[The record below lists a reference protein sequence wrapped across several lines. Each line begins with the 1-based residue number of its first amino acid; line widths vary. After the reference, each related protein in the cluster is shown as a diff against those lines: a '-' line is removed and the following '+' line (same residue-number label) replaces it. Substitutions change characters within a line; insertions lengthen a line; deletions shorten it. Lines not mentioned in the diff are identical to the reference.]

1 MKQNVYALL
10 KGFIIANLLVLFAS
24 DSIAG
29 KFVQVVTASNRVIA
43 VVVETGPHTDDDY
56 SNPLDMD
63 LSSWKINNLPPVKIY
78 RRSAP
83 WDELKKNAPGY
94 EGYPVIMRHY
104 IYLELTNPLIN
115 NKTYS
120 LITPYGKQ
128 SFKFNDRET
137 MCESIKVNQVGYN
150 KHSDV
155 RYAVL
160 GVFLG
165 DGGSVKF
172 GQLPDYDVIDENTGE
187 TIFTGGAGYFG
198 DYTGING
205 VSSGEHVYHLDLS
218 SLPAGGPY
226 FISVRGVGRSYSFG
240 VGDDYSR
247 EIAYVH
253 TRGLYHQRCGIALEK
268 PYTEY
273 TRGICHTEV
282 AHTKVPWGASSWIKV
297 PEGAEMHKIRGGYH
311 DAGDFDRRPMHTI
324 IPILMLSY
332 YEAFPDHFVD
342 SQYNIPES
350 GNLIPDFLDEALWG
364 LLVWEY
370 LQGPDGGIMAGTE
383 RSAHPSY
390 GRDNAAIEEAIYGTW
405 EVSGEVTA
413 CGAGMFAQ
421 ASRLINP
428 YDQTRA
434 AELLSRAKLA
444 WDYLQNNN
452 VTEPKSEIM
461 YAALQL
467 YLATATG
474 NTSQDMNNSYHNAF
488 TAIAH
493 WIFVEGGKWPDKYK
507 PGNSYAECQTAHFI
521 SYLITDKTVD
531 PELYDKMKSKIFSGA
546 ESGGYMGKR
555 ASEYPY
561 PVGVTK
567 SYGWGAGT
575 SQGKYADVY
584 CFAYRLTDDKAK
596 KQEYFNE
603 VSQYA
608 DYTLGLNPLGK
619 SFVTGL
625 GHNRVNSPLHLDSW
639 FTRYGKGDHE
649 GHPIGNV
656 PGMVVFGP
664 SEGRSQAFYQ
674 KVISDRIYPS
684 WDDLPLQKRWA
695 DGWSLVGG
703 NEFSTWSILAWNVC
717 MHGFLYNAGQND
729 LATPETTT
737 K

>member
-1 MKQNVYALL
+1 MKQNVCALV
-10 KGFIIANLLVLFAS
+10 KGFIIAGILVFAS
-24 DSIAG
+24 DAMAAQL
-29 KFVQVVTASNRVIA
+29 VQVVTASNKVIA
-43 VVVETGPHTDDDY
+43 VVIETGPHTDDDY
-56 SNPLDMD
+56 SNPLNMD
-63 LSSWKINNLPPVKIY
+63 LSSWKINDRPPVKIY

-104 IYLELTNPLIN
+104 IYLELKNPLIN

-128 SFKFNDRET
+128 SFRFNDKET
-137 MCESIKVNQVGYN
+137 MCESIKVNQAGYN
-150 KHSDV
+150 EHSDV

-172 GQLPDYDVIDENTGE
+172 GQLPDYDVVDENTGV
-187 TIFTGGAGYFG
+187 TIFTGAAVYFG
-198 DYTGING
+198 DDTGING

-218 SLPAGGPY
+218 SLPSGGPY
-226 FISVRGVGRSYSFG
+226 FVSVRGVGRSYSFG

-253 TRGLYHQRCGIALEK
+253 ARGLYHQRCGIALEK

-282 AHTKVPWGASSWIKV
+282 AHTKVPWGASNWIRV
-297 PEGAEMHKIRGGYH
+297 PEGAEKRKIRGGYH

-324 IPILMLSY
+324 IPILMLGY

-364 LLVWEY
+364 LLGWEH
-370 LQGPDGGIMAGTE
+370 LQGSDGGIMAGTE
-383 RSAHPSY
+383 RSGHPSY
-390 GRDNAAIEEAIYGTW
+390 GRHNAANEGAIYGTW

-421 ASRLINP
+421 ASRLIRP
-428 YDQTRA
+428 YDQPRA
-434 AELLSRAKLA
+434 AELLSRAELA
-444 WDYLQNNN
+444 WDYLQNNS
-452 VTEPKSEIM
+452 VTEPKSQIM

-474 NTSQDMNNSYHNAF
+474 DPSQDMKNSYHNAF
-488 TAIAH
+488 RTIGR
-493 WIFVEGGKWPDKYK
+493 WVFVERGKWPHKYK
-507 PGNSYAECQTAHFI
+507 PGNSYAKCQTAHFI

-531 PELYDKMKSKIFSGA
+531 PELYDKMKSKIFRGA
-546 ESGGYMGKR
+546 EKGGYMGKR

-625 GHNRVNSPLHLDSW
+625 GHNRINSPLHLDSW
-639 FTRYGKGDHE
+639 FTKYGKSDHK
-649 GHPIGNV
+649 GYPIGNV
-656 PGMVVFGP
+656 PGIVVFGP
-664 SEGRSQAFYQ
+664 SEGRSKAFYQ
-674 KVISDRIYPS
+674 KVISDRIYPL
-684 WDDLPLQKRWA
+684 WDDLPLQRRWA

-703 NEFSTWSILAWNVC
+703 NEFSTWSILVWNVC

-729 LATPETTT
+729 LTRSATTNR
-737 K
+737 

>member
-1 MKQNVYALL
+1 MKQNVCALV
-10 KGFIIANLLVLFAS
+10 KGFIIACILVFAS
-24 DSIAG
+24 DAMAAQL
-29 KFVQVVTASNRVIA
+29 VEVVTASNKVIA
-43 VVVETGPHTDDDY
+43 VVIETVPHTDDDY
-56 SNPLDMD
+56 SNPLNMD
-63 LSSWKINNLPPVKIY
+63 LSAWKVNDRPPVKIY

-83 WDELKKNAPGY
+83 WDQLKKNAPGY
-94 EGYPVIMRHY
+94 KGYPVIMRHY
-104 IYLELTNPLIN
+104 IYLELKNPLIN

-128 SFKFNDRET
+128 SFRFNDRET

-150 KHSDV
+150 EHSDV

-165 DGGSVKF
+165 DGGSIKF
-172 GQLPDYDVIDENTGE
+172 SQLPDYDVVDENTGV
-187 TIFTGGAGYFG
+187 TIFTGAAVYFG
-198 DYTGING
+198 DDTGING

-226 FISVRGVGRSYSFG
+226 FVSVRGVGRSYSFG

-282 AHTKVPWGASSWIKV
+282 AHTKTPWGASSWIKV
-297 PEGAEMHKIRGGYH
+297 PEGAQMYKIRGGYH

-324 IPILMLSY
+324 IPILMLGY

-342 SQYNIPES
+342 NQYNLPES

-364 LLVWEY
+364 LLGWEY
-370 LQGPDGGIMAGTE
+370 LQGSDGGIMAGTE
-383 RSAHPSY
+383 RSGHPSY
-390 GRDNAAIEEAIYGTW
+390 GRYNAANEGAIYGTW

-413 CGAGMFAQ
+413 SGAGMFAQ
-421 ASRLINP
+421 ASRLIKP
-428 YDQTRA
+428 YDQARA
-434 AELLSRAKLA
+434 AKLLSRAELA
-444 WDYLQNNN
+444 WDYLQNNS
-452 VTEPKSEIM
+452 VTEPKSQIM

-467 YLATATG
+467 YLANATG
-474 NTSQDMNNSYHNAF
+474 DSSQDMNNSYHKVF
-488 TAIAH
+488 RAIAR
-493 WIFVEGGKWPDKYK
+493 WIFVERGKWPHKYK
-507 PGNSYAECQTAHFI
+507 PGNSYAKSQTAHFI

-531 PELYDKMKSKIFSGA
+531 PELYDKMKSKIFRGA
-546 ESGGYMGKR
+546 EDGGYMGKR
-555 ASEYPY
+555 ASQYPY

-567 SYGWGAGT
+567 SFGWGAAT

-584 CFAYRLTDDKAK
+584 CFAYRLTDDKTK

-625 GHNRVNSPLHLDSW
+625 GDNRINSSLHLDSW
-639 FTRYGKGDHE
+639 FTKYGKGNHE

-684 WDDLPLQKRWA
+684 WDDLPLQRRWA